1 MMGETRAAVSR
12 LVLSASLSVVPL
24 SASLA
29 TPSGAC
35 LAVVNRAAQQAVE
48 KSPWIGQATAA
59 GAPYA
64 VGPGVL
70 RASVGLFGPQSALFS
85 VDVAIDAACHVLST
99 SIILESNP
107 WREFR

>member
-1 MMGETRAAVSR
+1 MGETRGAISR
-12 LVLSASLSVVPL
+12 LVVSAGLCIVPL

-29 TPSGAC
+29 TPRGAC
-35 LAVVNRAAQQAVE
+35 VARVNRAAQQAIE

-64 VGPGVL
+64 VSPGVL

-85 VDVAIDAACHVLST
+85 VDVAIDAACRVLST
-99 SIILESNP
+99 NIILESNP